1 MAQVTLTQ
9 PEGLDLSSNEGLA
22 DRWKYFKQRF
32 ELFKDASDLG
42 SKTEKQQTST
52 FLHVAGD
59 DAITLYNT
67 FEFADQADSKKLAPV
82 MKKFEDYCIPKK
94 NITYQRYLFFSRHQN
109 ASETID
115 QYVTDLRSRSQTC
128 EFGALADSL
137 IRDMIVIGIRS
148 NGLRESLLQEPDLS
162 LDTALNKCR
171 SKEQTKHRAK
181 ELAKSASASSSSNVD
196 AVNRPRNGNKQKQNS
211 RSQQGQQKTQ
221 RKTQPQ
227 ENYDRENKPSCG
239 RCGKRHKEN
248 ECKAASIECF
258 KCGKRGHFAKFC
270 RSKNRSQNRTN
281 KHDEINESS
290 DESGDEYFVDIHEL
304 TEKKR
309 DEWVVKLPVNN
320 TNVSLKLDTGA
331 EVNILPYSVYKKLK
345 NKPKLQK
352 SSVKLRG
359 LLRQNYTG
367 HGSVQSCDKTQ
378 K

>member
-82 MKKFEDYCIPKK
+82 MKKFEDYCVPKK

-115 QYVTDLRSRSQTC
+115 QYVTDLRSRSQPC
-128 EFGALADSL
+128 EFGDLADSL

-196 AVNRPRNGNKQKQNS
+196 AVNRPRNGNKT
-211 RSQQGQQKTQ
+211 KTKLKKST
-221 RKTQPQ
+221 RTT
-227 ENYDRENKPSCG
+227 
-239 RCGKRHKEN
+239 
-248 ECKAASIECF
+248 
-258 KCGKRGHFAKFC
+258 
-270 RSKNRSQNRTN
+270 KN
-281 KHDEINESS
+281 
-290 DESGDEYFVDIHEL
+290 
-304 TEKKR
+304 TEKNTTTR
-309 DEWVVKLPVNN
+309 KL
-320 TNVSLKLDTGA
+320 
-331 EVNILPYSVYKKLK
+331 
-345 NKPKLQK
+345 
-352 SSVKLRG
+352 
-359 LLRQNYTG
+359 
-367 HGSVQSCDKTQ
+367 
-378 K
+378 